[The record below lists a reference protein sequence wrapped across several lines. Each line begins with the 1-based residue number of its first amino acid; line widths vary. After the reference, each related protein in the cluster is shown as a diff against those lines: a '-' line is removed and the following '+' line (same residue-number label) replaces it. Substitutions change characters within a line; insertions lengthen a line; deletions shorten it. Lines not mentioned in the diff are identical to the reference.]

1 MKFKS
6 VVATLIIIS
15 TLSTLGYFAFSQN
28 HDEAIRGH
36 TSSIGYD
43 KFH

>member
-6 VVATLIIIS
+6 VVATLIIIG
-15 TLSTLGYFAFSQN
+15 TLSTLGYFAFSQT

-36 TSSIGYD
+36 TSSIGLD
-43 KFH
+43 KFN